1 MISASKDPVQKRI
14 EVIAYT
20 MWAAFCIASLP
31 LFGKDFALGV
41 LLGGGICLAN
51 YQLLWRHAKSSVTFT
66 GRQGSAFMIKRYILR
81 LALTGAVLYVLIA
94 MLQVNV
100 LGLLLG
106 LSVIMLGVMSYAC
119 YTYIFA
125 GGH

>member
-1 MISASKDPVQKRI
+1 MKSASKDPVQRRI
-14 EVIAYT
+14 EFIAYT

-31 LFGKDFALGV
+31 LFGRDFALGV
-41 LLGGGICLAN
+41 LLGGAVCLGN
-51 YQLLWRHAKSSVTFT
+51 YQLLWRHARSSVELNSK
-66 GRQGSAFMIKRYILR
+66 QGSAFMIRRYILR
-81 LALTGAVLYVLIA
+81 LALTGAVLYALIA
-94 MLQVNV
+94 LLHVNV

-119 YTYIFA
+119 YTYICA